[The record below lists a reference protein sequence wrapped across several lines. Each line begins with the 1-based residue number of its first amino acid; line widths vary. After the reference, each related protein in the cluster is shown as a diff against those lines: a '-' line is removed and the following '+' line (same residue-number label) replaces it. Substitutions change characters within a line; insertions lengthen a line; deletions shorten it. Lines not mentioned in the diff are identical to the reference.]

1 MWRVHQVHIRQ
12 LFMFDPSTITI
23 VLLRSIALLVYDN
36 RNPSIPFE
44 FGHDGRMA
52 SSQQLLRVLTL
63 LIVACAYSVN
73 AEDRSHYQYWY
84 PQYSD
89 YFTAIARNGCSLEIQ
104 RYQKGNELG
113 FRFGCENTLTQVQ
126 CASAAVIA
134 CMLEKTTE
142 DIKANIA
149 AAAVVLGLLP
159 TTLSL
164 AGSSAAEAP
173 AVSPIRAFEYREPIH
188 MLREGTG
195 GFTALFRLSGPW
207 AMTLSGLQ
215 YVVVLGA
222 TANVIQVSWGLGT
235 QAVISFSS
243 DNPYQ
248 PLLWYLFALVIHI
261 FGTIT
266 VRLRVRLQSDTGSS
280 PRKAEWGGWSFI
292 PSVWAKV
299 RQEFKLS
306 GHQPITILR
315 IRKEMLMFYL
325 FSWIT
330 STGTIVHII
339 YGTLIFSGTLF
350 VGTQDA
356 ILVVFRY
363 FLSTVV
369 CRVIL
374 MMEISGMRQSTK
386 VLQELADENVPLVSR
401 ESDA

>member
-1 MWRVHQVHIRQ
+1 M
-12 LFMFDPSTITI
+12 
-23 VLLRSIALLVYDN
+23 
-36 RNPSIPFE
+36 
-44 FGHDGRMA
+44 
-52 SSQQLLRVLTL
+52 
-63 LIVACAYSVN
+63 CAYSAN

-104 RYQKGNELG
+104 RYQKGNEPG

-164 AGSSAAEAP
+164 AGSSAAEVGLLALRRPLLALFLATGAP

-195 GFTALFRLSGPW
+195 GFTALFKLSGPW

-248 PLLWYLFALVIHI
+248 PLLWYFFALVIHI

-280 PRKAEWGGWSFI
+280 PREAEWEGWSFI

-306 GHQPITILR
+306 GHQPVTVLR

-356 ILVVFRY
+356 ILVAFRY

-369 CRVIL
+369 CRIIL

-386 VLQELADENVPLVSR
+386 VLQELADEDVPLVSR
-401 ESDA
+401 GSDA